1 MSASPSTAAR
11 PAERSVPAAMADF
24 ITSHV
29 ASAGNV
35 TREDLLLDFTDEQIT
50 THFETAKQIAR
61 RNGKARH

>member
-11 PAERSVPAAMADF
+11 PASRSVPAAMADF
-24 ITSHV
+24 ITRHI

-35 TREDLLLDFTDEQIT
+35 TRDDLLLDFTDAEIT